1 MKRLLAALLIAT
13 TPAAL
18 LGPVAPALA
27 QAAQVLNVQNADIRA
42 FIQDMARLTG
52 RTFIVDPRV
61 QGTVTVASDEPLT
74 RAEMLEVLLSTLRAN
89 GYVAVPTGAG
99 AYRVVPAEGAAGQ
112 PASAGGSTY
121 GFATEIFR
129 LRTVDARR
137 LAETLKPLLGANAV
151 VVATEGNGLIVA
163 DYADNLRRIRGLV
176 AQLDQDRATV
186 ETLVLQ
192 NSAARE
198 MAGVVGRLTAAG
210 GTGEG
215 AVGGALTVIP
225 IESSNTLLLRGD
237 AATVAR
243 TAALIRDLDAK
254 AQSTGDVRVIRLQH
268 ADADQLVPVLQRLV
282 GQTPDQP
289 EADLSLSGGREGG
302 AGRVSAPRT
311 AAVAAAPAEGP
322 APIASL
328 PGRPRAVVAR
338 YPGANA
344 VIVSGDASVQKTL
357 ADVVRQL
364 DVRREQ
370 VLVEALVVEVSDTAA
385 KELGV
390 QLLLAGQEGSGIPF
404 FATNYSDAAPSIL
417 GLGGALLGGEILPN
431 DSAAL
436 ARLREQALAG
446 VGATQGGIGGF
457 GGQSGDALFGVIINA
472 VKRDTDSNLLSTPSV
487 VTLDNHP
494 ARFLAGQEVP
504 VTTGEVLGAANLNPF
519 RTVERKDVG
528 VQLEVRPQI
537 NAGGGVTLH
546 IRQEVSAVAG
556 SVGTS
561 TTGELVLNKREIE
574 TSLIADDGEIVV
586 VGGLLRDDESVTV
599 NKVPGLGDVP
609 GLGALFRSRSKNRE
623 KTNLIVFIRPRII
636 RSAEDA
642 RAVTAPR
649 FDYANSRRTDDGLER
664 VVREYMQA
672 DPPVAPPP
680 AAAPATPPR

>member
-1 MKRLLAALLIAT
+1 MKRLLVALLIA
-13 TPAAL
+13 AAPL
-18 LGPVAPALA
+18 SAAVPGAPARA
-27 QAAQVLNVQNADIRA
+27 QSGQVLNVQNADIRA
-42 FIQDMARLTG
+42 FIQDMARLTN

-74 RAEMLEVLLSTLRAN
+74 RAELLEVLLSTLRAN

-112 PASAGGSTY
+112 PASAGGVAY

-129 LRTVDARR
+129 LRTVDARQ
-137 LAETLKPLLGANAV
+137 LAETLTPLVGANAV
-151 VVATEGNGLIVA
+151 VAATQGNGLIVA
-163 DYADNLRRIRGLV
+163 DYADNLRRIRGLI

-186 ETLVLQ
+186 ETLTLQ
-192 NSAARE
+192 NSSARE
-198 MAGVVGRLTAAG
+198 MAEVIARLNAVGGA
-210 GTGEG
+210 GEG
-215 AVGGALTVIP
+215 AGAGGGALTVIP
-225 IESSNTLLLRGD
+225 VESSNSLLFRGD
-237 AATVAR
+237 ATAIAR
-243 TAALIRDLDAK
+243 AAAIVRDLDAK
-254 AQSTGDVRVIRLQH
+254 AQSSGDVRVIRLQH

-289 EADLSLSGGREGG
+289 EIDVGPGDREGG
-302 AGRVSAPRT
+302 SAGAGRLARRPT
-311 AAVAAAPAEGP
+311 AVAGLGQADGP

-344 VIVSGDASVQKTL
+344 VIVSGDAAVQKTL

-364 DVRREQ
+364 DTRREQ
-370 VLVEALVVEVSDTAA
+370 VLVEALVVEVSDSVA

-390 QLLLAGQEGSGIPF
+390 QLLIAGQEGSGIPF
-404 FATNYSDAAPSIL
+404 FATNYSDFAPSIL
-417 GLGGALLGGEILPN
+417 GLGGALLGGEILPE

-436 ARLREQALAG
+436 ARIREQALIGA
-446 VGATQGGIGGF
+446 GATQGGVGGF

-472 VKRDTDSNLLSTPSV
+472 VKRDSDSNLLSTPSV

-504 VTTGEVLGAANLNPF
+504 ITTGEVLGTANVNPF
-519 RTVERKDVG
+519 RTVERRDVG

-556 SVGTS
+556 SVGAS

-586 VGGLLRDDESVTV
+586 VGGLLRDDESVSV
-599 NKVPGLGDVP
+599 SKVPGLGDVP
-609 GLGALFRSRSKNRE
+609 GLGALFRSKSRNRE
-623 KTNLIVFIRPRII
+623 KTNLIVFIRPRVI
-636 RSAEDA
+636 RDAAEA

-649 FDYANSRRTDDGLER
+649 FDYARQRRTDDSLDR

-672 DPPVAPPP
+672 NPP
-680 AAAPATPPR
+680 AAPPAPSM